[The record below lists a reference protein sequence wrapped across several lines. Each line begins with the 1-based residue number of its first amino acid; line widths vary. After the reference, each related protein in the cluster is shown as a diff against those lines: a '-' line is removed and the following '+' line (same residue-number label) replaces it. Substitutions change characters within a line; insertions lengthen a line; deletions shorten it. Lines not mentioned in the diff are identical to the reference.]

1 MDEKKLL
8 DNWSAS
14 GKDVE
19 SFKEAV
25 KEMSESTY
33 VSLVRAGSLK
43 LYSKA
48 GSDASGN
55 LNVYVLDPN
64 DIWEV
69 SASGD
74 LSLKRGKFNREA
86 FEKANAA
93 ELVKEYENSTKLL
106 IKTEDNKTLFTSL
119 NLCPTFGLR
128 TQMGG
133 DATLTPSIG
142 RDIHFAERLKENEME
157 EISLIVR
164 RAGGIRKAFAALS
177 GTYTYEPQTL
187 MSDTLNRVEAGGVLG
202 KMECHHWTLNN
213 QIGEIFV
220 EFPEKAAEISAIY
233 DLEDE
238 LVPGLYIAK
247 SDVGECSI
255 TIRAT
260 WRIGSSIIIL
270 DELKRKHSGKI
281 DVEKILEDVDK
292 IVFSKYTKLPERLC
306 ELMSVNI
313 TDPKWKTTLS
323 TSKFESAN
331 KKAVCAAIKSV
342 LKQIGLV
349 DATTKKIE
357 KQLYEAL
364 CDEIDPSISFT
375 AYDIAMMIMQLPER
389 RIVGLS
395 KAYIDPLAKACGK
408 APYVKYDKVA
418 SPVIV
423 LAS

>member
-8 DNWSAS
+8 DKWSAS
-14 GKDVE
+14 GSDVE
-19 SFKEAV
+19 SFNKAV
-25 KEMSESTY
+25 KELSDATY
-33 VSLVRAGSLK
+33 VNVVRAGNLK
-43 LYSKA
+43 LFSKA
-48 GSDASGN
+48 ESDISSI
-55 LNVYVLDPN
+55 LSVFVLDPN
-64 DIWEV
+64 DLWEV
-69 SASGD
+69 DPTGA
-74 LSLKRGKFNREA
+74 LSLKRGKFKRES
-86 FEKANAA
+86 FEKVNAE

-106 IKTEDNKTLFTSL
+106 IQTDGQTLFTSA

-142 RDIHFAERLKENEME
+142 RDIHFAERLKVNEDE
-157 EISLIVR
+157 EISLIIR
-164 RAGGIRKAFAALS
+164 KSNGIRKAFAALS

-187 MSDTLNRVEAGGVLG
+187 MSDTLKRVSDGGVLG
-202 KMECHHWTLNN
+202 KMECHHWSLNN

-220 EFPEKAAEISAIY
+220 EFPEKTAEISAIY

-281 DVEKILEDVDK
+281 DVEKIMEDVDK
-292 IVFSKYTKLPERLC
+292 IVFSKYTKLPEKLC
-306 ELMSVNI
+306 ELMTVNI
-313 TDPKWKTTLS
+313 TDPTWKKTLS

-331 KKAVCAAIKSV
+331 KKAVNAAIKSV
-342 LKQIGLV
+342 FKQIGLV
-349 DATTKKIE
+349 EATTKKIE

-364 CDEIDPSISFT
+364 CDEIDPSISYT

-389 RIVGLS
+389 RISGLS

>member
-8 DNWSAS
+8 DKWSAS
-14 GKDVE
+14 GSDVE
-19 SFKEAV
+19 SFNEAV
-25 KEMSESTY
+25 KDLSDATY
-33 VSLVRAGSLK
+33 VSVVRAGNLK
-43 LYSKA
+43 LLSKTE
-48 GSDASGN
+48 SDVPSALG
-55 LNVYVLDPN
+55 VFVLDPN
-64 DIWEV
+64 NLWEIDPTG
-69 SASGD
+69 AFF
-74 LSLKRGKFNREA
+74 LKRGKIKREI
-86 FEKANAA
+86 FEKVNAE

-106 IKTEDNKTLFTSL
+106 IQSDGKILFTSL

-142 RDIHFAERLKENEME
+142 RDIHFAERLKVNEDE
-157 EISLIVR
+157 EISLIIR
-164 RAGGIRKAFAALS
+164 NAGGVRKAFAALS

-187 MSDTLNRVEAGGVLG
+187 MSDTLKRVSDGGVLG
-202 KMECHHWTLNN
+202 KMECHHWSLNN

-260 WRIGSSIIIL
+260 WRVGSSIIIL

-281 DVEKILEDVDK
+281 DVEKIMEDVDK
-292 IVFSKYTKLPERLC
+292 IVFSKYTKLPEKLC
-306 ELMSVNI
+306 ELMTVNI
-313 TDPKWKTTLS
+313 TDPTWKKTLS

-331 KKAVCAAIKSV
+331 KKAVNAAIKSV
-342 LKQIGLV
+342 FKQIGLV

-364 CDEIDPSISFT
+364 CDEIDPSITYT

>member
-8 DNWSAS
+8 DNWSES
-14 GKDVE
+14 GKDIDD
-19 SFKEAV
+19 FHKAV
-25 KEMSESTY
+25 KDMSDSTY
-33 VSLVRAGSLK
+33 VSIVRAGDLT
-43 LYSKA
+43 LFSKA
-48 GSDASGN
+48 NSDTSGN
-55 LNVYVLDPN
+55 LNVYILDPN
-64 DIWEV
+64 DIWEIG
-69 SASGD
+69 SSGD
-74 LSLKRGKFNREA
+74 LSLKRGKFSREA
-86 FEKANAA
+86 FEKANAGL
-93 ELVKEYENSTKLL
+93 LVDEYEKKTKLL
-106 IKTEDNKTLFTSL
+106 LKTEDGKTLFTSL
-119 NLCPTFGLR
+119 NFCPTFGLR

-142 RDIHFAERLKENEME
+142 RDIHFAERLKANEME
-157 EISLIVR
+157 EVSLIIR
-164 RAGGIRKAFAALS
+164 RAGAIRKTFAALS
-177 GTYTYEPQTL
+177 GTYAYEPQTL
-187 MSDTLNRVEAGGVLG
+187 MSDTLKRVESSGTLG

-220 EFPEKAAEISAIY
+220 EFPEKAAEITAIY

-306 ELMSVNI
+306 ELMTTNI
-313 TDPKWKTTLS
+313 TEPSWKKSLS

-331 KKAVCAAIKSV
+331 KKAVNAAIKTV
-342 LKQIGLV
+342 FKQIGLV
-349 DATTKKIE
+349 EATTKKIE

-364 CDEIDPSISFT
+364 CDEIDPSISYT

-389 RIVGLS
+389 KILGLS

-408 APYVKYDKVA
+408 APYAKYDKVA